1 MRLRPKRSP
10 HPETTGNQ
18 DSVEKYSCSV
28 VDQHTDHRNDFQGTA
43 GNFTGAFYGFRSS
56 SCHIKHP
63 FWNANERQ
71 TVQAVC
77 GSGSCNDKQ
86 QKILLFCQSCNT
98 MIIRSEEVNVKEKT
112 VLK

>member
-10 HPETTGNQ
+10 HPEDHGKSGFGRKVQ
-18 DSVEKYSCSV
+18 L
-28 VDQHTDHRNDFQGTA
+28 QHTDHRNDFQGTA

-112 VLK
+112 V

>member
-1 MRLRPKRSP
+1 M
-10 HPETTGNQ
+10 
-18 DSVEKYSCSV
+18 
-28 VDQHTDHRNDFQGTA
+28 
-43 GNFTGAFYGFRSS
+43 
-56 SCHIKHP
+56 
-63 FWNANERQ
+63 
-71 TVQAVC
+71 QAVC